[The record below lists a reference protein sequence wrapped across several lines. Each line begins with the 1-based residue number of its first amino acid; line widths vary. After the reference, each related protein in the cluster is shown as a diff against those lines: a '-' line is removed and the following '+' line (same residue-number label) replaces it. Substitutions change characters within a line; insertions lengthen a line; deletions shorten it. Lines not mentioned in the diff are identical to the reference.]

1 MAKDKIK
8 CMVRGKILDL
18 TPVAFEMAK
27 EYFGAVKISELTV
40 SKPIELT
47 KPILIPKIKVKVEKP
62 EELTKVEPAVVEKTV
77 VKKKPATRKKK

>member
-47 KPILIPKIKVKVEKP
+47 RPILIPKIKVTVEKP
-62 EELTKVEPAVVEKTV
+62 EELTKIEPAVAEKPV